1 MIVLLKS
8 ENYFFLYSPKVR
20 KIFIY
25 RKTNQVVQKLGK
37 KCICAYSTME
47 KFIIKWVKIISGQI
61 INLHKTKS
69 KILVLASILNVY
81 NFKKKKE

>member
-37 KCICAYSTME
+37 KMYMRL
-47 KFIIKWVKIISGQI
+47 F
-61 INLHKTKS
+61 
-69 KILVLASILNVY
+69 Y
-81 NFKKKKE
+81 NGKVHY